1 MMANDSRKAL
11 EIRFKSSNS
20 LFSSCSLLIA
30 FTFLDDEWLWGS
42 GKEVRNVRVGLMEG
56 LDISWRGKLIGGGYN
71 IMKEQAFQETI
82 KSQLL
87 WKMEAR
93 LSNDGVGSYSNGEF
107 HDHGD

>member
-1 MMANDSRKAL
+1 
-11 EIRFKSSNS
+11 
-20 LFSSCSLLIA
+20 
-30 FTFLDDEWLWGS
+30 
-42 GKEVRNVRVGLMEG
+42 
-56 LDISWRGKLIGGGYN
+56 
-71 IMKEQAFQETI
+71 MKEQAFQETI